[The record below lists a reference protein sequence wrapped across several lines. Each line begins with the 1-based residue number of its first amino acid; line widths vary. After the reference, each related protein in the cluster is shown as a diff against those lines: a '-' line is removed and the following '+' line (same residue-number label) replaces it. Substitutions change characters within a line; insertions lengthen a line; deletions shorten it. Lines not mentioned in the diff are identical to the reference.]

1 MKQKSRMMAP
11 TIRLA
16 LLALLFSGS
25 IFGVTAAKAA
35 DVPTIRVTSPTFSAQ
50 NETFANDGLGQ
61 YYAAGGR
68 SYFKYVGAGS
78 TITITYLVTT
88 NGTAPAANKSVTF
101 MVNAPYSG
109 SNATWEINGT
119 AVGPTMDAN
128 AGLSIAAKTDSV
140 GKVSFTIK
148 STNSAAS
155 AMEIPSSETQLRAT
169 AGRVY
174 GNMKLSID
182 GLNDMQ
188 QIMDLITFDITK
200 SPASTIT
207 GAEAPVVVKVPSMR
221 LVSPTY
227 TKANSLDT
235 TGDIAQYYSEKTRAW
250 ATYLPAGTSITLKYF
265 VTKDGV
271 TPWANKEVSILVNA
285 PYSGSKATWTSGS
298 KKISA
303 PAAVDESYG
312 AQLTKKTDSKG
323 YVRFSIK
330 NSNTTNLE
338 NAPTAQNQAL
348 DKIAP
353 ARLFGTIKPI
363 IPGYGDKSSDT
374 DLVTFDIHT
383 VMSKTKIK
391 CVSGKSTKMVI
402 ALWPTCPSGY
412 TLSK

>member
-1 MKQKSRMMAP
+1 MRHTTVMKAV
-11 TIRLA
+11 TARLA
-16 LLALLFSGS
+16 LLALLLGGS
-25 IFGVTAAKAA
+25 LFGITAAQAA
-35 DVPTIRVTSPTFSAQ
+35 DLPTIRVSTPSFSAQ

-78 TITITYLVTT
+78 TITISYLVTT
-88 NGTAPAANKSVTF
+88 NGTAPAVDRSVTF

-109 SNATWEINGT
+109 SNATWEINGKP
-119 AVGPTMDAN
+119 VGPTVDAN
-128 AGLSIAAKTDSV
+128 AGLSVAAKTDSA

-148 STNSAAS
+148 NTNTPES
-155 AMEIPSSETQLRAT
+155 AMAIPSSETQARAT
-169 AGRVY
+169 SGRIY

-188 QIMDLITFDITK
+188 QIMDLTTFDITK
-200 SPASTIT
+200 SPATTIT
-207 GAEAPVVVKVPSMR
+207 GTDAPVVVKVPSMR
-221 LVSPTY
+221 LVGPTY
-227 TKANSLDT
+227 TKSNSIDT

-250 ATYLPAGTSITLKYF
+250 ATYLSAGSSVTLKYF

-285 PYSGSKATWTSGS
+285 PYSGSKATWSSGA

-303 PAAVDESYG
+303 PAAVNESFG
-312 AQLTKKTDSKG
+312 AELKKKTDSKG
-323 YVRFSIK
+323 FVTFSLK
-330 NSNTTNLE
+330 NTNTTNLE

-348 DKIAP
+348 DKVTP

-363 IPGYGDKSSDT
+363 IPGYGDKTSDT
-374 DLVTFDIHT
+374 DLVTFDVHA

-391 CVSGKSTKMVI
+391 CVSGKSTKTVI
-402 ALWPTCPSGY
+402 AVWPSCPSGY
-412 TLSK
+412 TISK

>member
-1 MKQKSRMMAP
+1 MKQK
-11 TIRLA
+11 TITKAVTARLAILA
-16 LLALLFSGS
+16 LLVSGS
-25 IFGVTAAKAA
+25 LFGVTAAKAA

-68 SYFKYVGAGS
+68 SYFRYVGAGS
-78 TITITYLVTT
+78 TINITYLVTT
-88 NGTAPAANKSVTF
+88 NGTTPSADKNVTF

-109 SNATWEINGT
+109 SNATWEINGKP
-119 AVGPTMDAN
+119 VGPTADAN
-128 AGLSIAAKTDSV
+128 AGLTVAGKTDSA

-148 STNSAAS
+148 NTNTAAS
-155 AMEIPSSETQLRAT
+155 AMAIPSSDTQTRAT
-169 AGRVY
+169 SGRIY

-200 SPASTIT
+200 SPATT
-207 GAEAPVVVKVPSMR
+207 VTATETPVVVAVPSMR

-227 TKANSLDT
+227 TNLTSIDT
-235 TGDIAQYYSEKTRAW
+235 TGDIAQYYSAKTKAW
-250 ATYLPAGTSITLKYF
+250 ATYIAAGSTVNLKYL

-285 PYSGSKATWTSGS
+285 PYSGSAATWISGT

-303 PAAVDESYG
+303 PAAVNESYG
-312 AQLTKKTDSKG
+312 AELKKKTDSKG
-323 YVRFSIK
+323 YVTFSLK
-330 NSNTTNLE
+330 NTNTTKLE

-348 DKIAP
+348 DKITP

-383 VMSKTKIK
+383 PMAKKTIK
-391 CVSGKSTKMVI
+391 CVSGKVTKTII
-402 ALWPTCPSGY
+402 AIWPTCPSGY
-412 TLSK
+412 TQK

>member
-1 MKQKSRMMAP
+1 MKQKSIMKAV
-11 TIRLA
+11 TARLA
-16 LLALLFSGS
+16 LLALLVGGS
-25 IFGVTAAKAA
+25 LFGVTSAKAA
-35 DVPTIRVTSPTFSAQ
+35 DLPTIRVSTPTFSAQ

-78 TITITYLVTT
+78 TITVTYVVTT
-88 NGTAPAANKSVTF
+88 NGTAPSANKAVTF

-109 SNATWEINGT
+109 SNATWEINGK
-119 AVGPTMDAN
+119 AVGPTVNEN
-128 AGLSIAAKTDSV
+128 AGLTVAGTTDSD

-148 STNSAAS
+148 NTNTAAS
-155 AMEIPSSETQLRAT
+155 AMEIPSSETQGRAT
-169 AGRVY
+169 SGRVF

-207 GAEAPVVVKVPSMR
+207 GAETPAVVKVPSMR
-221 LVSPTY
+221 LVSPVY
-227 TKANSLDT
+227 SKANSIDT

-250 ATYLPAGTSITLKYF
+250 ATYIAAGTTVTLKYF

-285 PYSGSKATWTSGS
+285 PYSGSKATWSSGS
-298 KKISA
+298 KAISA
-303 PAAVDESYG
+303 PAAVNETFG
-312 AQLTKKTDSKG
+312 AELKKKTDSKG
-323 YVRFSIK
+323 YVTFSLK
-330 NSNTTNLE
+330 NTNTTNLE

-348 DKIAP
+348 DKVTP

-374 DLVTFDIHT
+374 DLVTFDIHK
-383 VMSKTKIK
+383 VMAKTKIK
-391 CVSGKSTKMVI
+391 CVSGKSTKTVI
-402 ALWPTCPSGY
+402 AIWPTCPSGY